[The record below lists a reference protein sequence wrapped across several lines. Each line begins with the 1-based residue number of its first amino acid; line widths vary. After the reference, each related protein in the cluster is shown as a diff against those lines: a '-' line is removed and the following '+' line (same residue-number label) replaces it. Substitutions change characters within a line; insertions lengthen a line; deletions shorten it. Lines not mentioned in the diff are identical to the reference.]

1 MFFIESREGE
11 TVVWT
16 LMRNY
21 RSFVNIEM
29 GRRSSWQNSYI
40 KVDSDVVVFGGFYII
55 VIAAYAAFEVFAIN
69 YRPVLIGG
77 YLEASYPSSTT
88 LLVMCVM
95 PTVIMQLNRRMK
107 NVLLNKIADC
117 AIIAFVIFM
126 VVGRLILGVHWIT
139 DIIGS
144 VLLSSG
150 LVLTYYSIINTK
162 KA

>member
-1 MFFIESREGE
+1 
-11 TVVWT
+11 
-16 LMRNY
+16 MRNY
-21 RSFVNIEM
+21 RSFVKIEIW
-29 GRRSSWQNSYI
+29 RRSSWHNSYL

-162 KA
+162 KAW

>member
-1 MFFIESREGE
+1 M
-11 TVVWT
+11 
-16 LMRNY
+16 
-21 RSFVNIEM
+21 
-29 GRRSSWQNSYI
+29 
-40 KVDSDVVVFGGFYII
+40 
-55 VIAAYAAFEVFAIN
+55 
-69 YRPVLIGG
+69 
-77 YLEASYPSSTT
+77 EASYPSSTT

-126 VVGRLILGVHWIT
+126 DVGRLILGVQWIT